1 MFNDF
6 VNLVNPIVFLDL
18 ASTSL
23 DLKLAKIVRISTIK
37 ILPDNTKIFVTNLI
51 NPQQDISQEA
61 TKIHGIASEQLC
73 NEKPFS
79 NYSESISKHLQGC
92 DLVGFGIK
100 RYSLPLLRKEFRKAK
115 TYFSIKNRSV
125 IDLMN
130 IYHRVEPRDYKSAYK
145 RFTDNKTSSYY
156 DPKGR
161 VEGMLDILIGQM
173 KEFPELPRKI
183 NEISKWIKE

>member
-23 DLKLAKIVRISTIK
+23 DLKSARIVRISTIK

-51 NPQQDISQEA
+51 NPQKDISPEA
-61 TKIHGIASEQLC
+61 TKIHGIASEQLY

-79 NYSESISKHLQGC
+79 NYSESISKHLKGC

-115 TYFSIKNRSV
+115 TYFSLKNRSV

-145 RFTDNKTSSYY
+145 RFTDNKTSNYY

-173 KEFPELPRKI
+173 KEFPEVPRKI
-183 NEISKWIKE
+183 NEISKWLKK